1 MRRGTAAPT
10 AHFLATPSGAPL
22 TTAGKESWG
31 MAGEVLG
38 VAGVGQVAAGGEMA
52 WGLEGEG

>member
-22 TTAGKESWG
+22 TMDEAME
-31 MAGEVLG
+31 AEVAV
-38 VAGVGQVAAGGEMA
+38 VAGGGAGR
-52 WGLEGEG
+52 EG